1 MFSRGP
7 LISAKQ
13 IERPYFSRE
22 TIYFSDKMRANFSKY
37 WSPGLICWT
46 IFVGQNLG
54 NRTPSK
60 HCSKISARPV
70 QIKKGRGNQPNKLSL
85 IKPKRTRELKG
96 TTDHCVQLAAYLS
109 SNMFS
114 SCEALYCVARDVGA
128 HIQKKKKE

>member
-37 WSPGLICWT
+37 WSPWT
-46 IFVGQNLG
+46 NLLDYFLG
-54 NRTPSK
+54 DKILRNRTPSK

-85 IKPKRTRELKG
+85 IKPKRTL
-96 TTDHCVQLAAYLS
+96 
-109 SNMFS
+109 
-114 SCEALYCVARDVGA
+114 
-128 HIQKKKKE
+128 